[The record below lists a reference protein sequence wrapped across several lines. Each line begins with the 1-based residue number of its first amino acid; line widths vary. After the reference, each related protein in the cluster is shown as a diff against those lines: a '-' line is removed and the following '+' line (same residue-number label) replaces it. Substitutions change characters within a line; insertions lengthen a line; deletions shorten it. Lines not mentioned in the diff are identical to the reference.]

1 MHGTRQKPCLTS
13 KKGMN
18 MNLRSKISLAAFA
31 AVTTVAALASAQ
43 GVQQCV
49 LNQALDP
56 QPLGSEAAPISCE
69 LNGVV
74 ANAFAINN
82 GGQIT
87 LVVDMVGDGAS
98 FADSF
103 GFDANGDDISDCH
116 PIDTDP
122 DAGPGQRDEDA
133 DGCNAAVEQDLA
145 IEFNEG

>member
-1 MHGTRQKPCLTS
+1 
-13 KKGMN
+13 
-18 MNLRSKISLAAFA
+18 MNLGSKFSLATFA
-31 AVTTVAALASAQ
+31 AVSTVAALASAQ
-43 GVQQCV
+43 VQQCE

-56 QPLGSEAAPISCE
+56 QPLGSEGQPVSCE

-74 ANAFAINN
+74 ANAFAIVN

-87 LVVDMVGDGAS
+87 LVVDMVGEGAS

-103 GFDANGDDISDCH
+103 GLDANGDDLPGDCH

-133 DGCNAAVEQDLA
+133 VGCNGAVLQDLA